1 MIFIEISGEMAQF
14 RNFFYNSSVVSYPF
28 FPRTSVLGFLASIL
42 GKEHDSYYNEFKN
55 SYVGICLKTPITK
68 EVKTVNFLKTDG
80 FSKNFHS
87 QMKMEYIRSSSDK
100 RLTYRIFYEG
110 DNEDKILEAI
120 DEGSGY
126 LRYMGTTECLAD
138 IDRYEKIEY
147 QELKGGDSYY
157 IDSVIPIDIIK
168 DLSFEDDKGFFN
180 YEKNRIVYNFK
191 DERESLGVVDI
202 LTETKRLQILLTL
215 KENLSFRV
223 SDVLTV
229 YGRLIKTVN
238 GEIVY
243 VF

>member
-1 MIFIEISGEMAQF
+1 MIYIDISAELAQF

-28 FPRTSVLGFLASIL
+28 FPRTSILGFLASIL
-42 GKEHDSYYNEFKN
+42 GKEHDSYYDEFKN
-55 SYVGICLKTPITK
+55 SFIGICLKTPITK

-80 FSKNFHS
+80 FKKNFHS
-87 QMKMEYIRSSSDK
+87 QMKMEYIRSSSDD
-100 RLTYRIFYEG
+100 RLSYRIFYEG
-110 DNEDKILEAI
+110 KDENKILEAI
-120 DEGSGY
+120 DEGNGY

-147 QELKGGDSYY
+147 KELKGGDSYY
-157 IDSVIPIDIIK
+157 IDSVIPIDIID
-168 DLSFEDDKGFFN
+168 DLAFDDEKGFFH

-191 DERESLGVVDI
+191 NDRESLGVVDI
-202 LTETKRLQILLTL
+202 LTETKRLQILTRL
-215 KENLSFRV
+215 KESLSFKV

-229 YGRLIKTVN
+229 DGHLIETNN